1 MFSFAGSQPKF
12 TAINHMKTLDEFERA
27 CVQDVAKV
35 TKADKL
41 PSSPQVYSC
50 GFKSQVPGL
59 STNSI
64 TLRERPLPVSVIAY
78 FPAGSCSTP

>member
-12 TAINHMKTLDEFERA
+12 TAINHMKTLDEFVPA
-27 CVQDVAKV
+27 CVQDVTKV

-41 PSSPQVYSC
+41 PSSLRHYPC

-59 STNSI
+59 STYTV
-64 TLRERPLPVSVIAY
+64 TLRDWVWLCSRISYL
-78 FPAGSCSTP
+78 PAGSCSMP